1 MKKILFLLAVIVAAT
16 LGSCTQGDEPV
27 TPLAAE
33 NGVKVVS
40 LGDYLGSR
48 SGSDSLSNEDV
59 LWFDDDLAYQSTIHK
74 LQSMTPD
81 ERDSYF
87 NEIGFEGAYTI
98 VRKAEMNLDSI
109 FDMEEADS
117 VSIDLKVRE
126 YRTRY
131 ANVLELNTEDEYD
144 LTPYLKFVDDTL
156 ELVGSA
162 HGYIVVGNNVISAQ
176 HQNHKGPKPA
186 YDGKFIE
193 FKKATVSVKN
203 KKYKSEL
210 TLGRMGD
217 KMAFRVRTFRSIF
230 FWKKYDKGCGHD
242 GTLEFWRGNVKSMI
256 KIHHKKG
263 DYITPAIAS
272 KYSPYVNMKVTNF
285 SCTRNSNNT
294 VTKTIN
300 SILVK

>member
-1 MKKILFLLAVIVAAT
+1 MKKILFLLAVIAAAT

-48 SGSDSLSNEDV
+48 SESDSLSNEDV

-117 VSIDLKVRE
+117 VSINLKVRE

-162 HGYIVVGNNVISAQ
+162 HGYIVVGNNVISAP
-176 HQNHKGPKPA
+176 HQNRKGPKPA

-203 KKYKSEL
+203 
-210 TLGRMGD
+210 
-217 KMAFRVRTFRSIF
+217 
-230 FWKKYDKGCGHD
+230 
-242 GTLEFWRGNVKSMI
+242 
-256 KIHHKKG
+256 
-263 DYITPAIAS
+263 
-272 KYSPYVNMKVTNF
+272 F
-285 SCTRNSNNT
+285 SR
-294 VTKTIN
+294 
-300 SILVK
+300 